1 MELLEPASKSNAKRG
16 SFINRSEKLKSFAS
30 SIEEWMPSPRSQT
43 SFSMKPM
50 TANSSPNRIGANL
63 RIGKSSQKKELD

>member
-1 MELLEPASKSNAKRG
+1 
-16 SFINRSEKLKSFAS
+16 
-30 SIEEWMPSPRSQT
+30 
-43 SFSMKPM
+43 MKPM